1 MPCFPKAGQR
11 LHQFNSSIIIL
22 NVDDEFME
30 KKISILRVKVKSIKS
45 KFEKQAPILAKNE
58 MKD

>member
-1 MPCFPKAGQR
+1 MMNLWR
-11 LHQFNSSIIIL
+11 
-22 NVDDEFME
+22 